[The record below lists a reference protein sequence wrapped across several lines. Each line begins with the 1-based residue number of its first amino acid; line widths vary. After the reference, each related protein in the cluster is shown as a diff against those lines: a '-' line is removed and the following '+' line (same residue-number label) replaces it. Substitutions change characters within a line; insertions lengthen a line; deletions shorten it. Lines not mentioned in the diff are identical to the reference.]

1 MSSGRGTGSQ
11 RIYDRVAP
19 IYDLYSGPMEWMGG
33 ARRRRRLLGPATGE
47 VLEVGVGTGLNLAH
61 YPAGV
66 HVTGIDISPRML
78 ARARRRAE
86 EAGLDVTLDVA
97 DVEQLPYDDDRFD
110 TATATCVFCSVADPV
125 QGLREL
131 ARVTKPDGWVLLLEH
146 VRPRNR
152 LLGLLAD
159 LASPLTRRLF
169 GPAVNRRTERNVEA
183 AGLQIESVRRKGV
196 WREIEA
202 RPVRAGGLRGPRT
215 ARRPQ
220 R

>member
-1 MSSGRGTGSQ
+1 MPSDRGTGPA

-33 ARRRRRLLGPATGE
+33 ARRRRRLLGNATGE
-47 VLEVGVGTGLNLAH
+47 VLETGVGTGLNLEH
-61 YPAGV
+61 YPRGV
-66 HVTGIDISPRML
+66 RVTGIDISSRML

-86 EAGLDVTLDVA
+86 RAGLDVTLAVA
-97 DVEQLPYDDDRFD
+97 DVEDLPYDDDRFD

-131 ARVTKPDGWVLLLEH
+131 ARVIKSDGRVLLLEH

-152 LLGLLAD
+152 LLGVLAD
-159 LASPLTRRLF
+159 LVSPLTRRLF
-169 GPAVNRRTERNVEA
+169 GPEVNRRTERNVEA
-183 AGLQIESVRRKGV
+183 AGLEIVSVQREGV

-202 RPVRAGGLRGPRT
+202 RPRHRVTSSAPRST
-215 ARRPQ
+215 AR
-220 R
+220 